1 MLKSFSAS
9 ENAKF
14 VEFISHFSVID
25 KSGKET
31 RVKCPNCGHDK
42 LYITNGSHRNGN
54 AHILLDCKHGC
65 DFKDILSNVGLQPK
79 DLFFNKYPKRDECAV
94 KREHIYTDEVGNPVA
109 KKVIW
114 KYHTDYC
121 TSKGKRFSPGDKMCM
136 WFKYDSENNCFF
148 EKSGLS
154 GFKVP
159 LYHLHKLREADT
171 VIITEGEKDTETLE
185 AMGYTAT
192 TSPNGAGSNWKKE
205 YNTFL
210 KGKKCIILADNDEAG
225 EKHAK
230 KAAASLTED
239 GTTVFIIKTKNI
251 CPDIEPKGDITD
263 ISDKHGKTKA
273 SEMLHKAINVAKPYK
288 PAPSRNLNKSQIGE
302 TITSITCDK
311 RYKLLEELDP
321 NTYCYSEKTM
331 SELFGKLFNDILRYN
346 TDENSWYYYDG
357 TRWISDSCSVH
368 ACLCAKELYDMLRKY
383 SSSIGDMDKRES
395 FIKCIKSY
403 GAKTKRD
410 TLIKDSIDQMHVNS
424 SVFDCSTNLFN
435 CKNGTLELD
444 SLIFREHRNTDMI
457 TKMSNVIYDEHARSE
472 LWETT
477 FDQIMSSDADKATF
491 LQKALGYSLTG
502 QTKEESLFILYGP
515 TSRNGKST
523 VVNTISDVLGDY
535 AANASP
541 ETIALAKR
549 NSSGASEDIARLK
562 GIRYLTIS
570 EPSENL
576 VIDSSLLK
584 KLTGR
589 DKITARRLYENSI
602 QFYPQ
607 FSIFINTNYLPQ
619 ISDLLLFKSDRINVI
634 PFIRIF
640 TTMERDKDLK
650 SKLSDDDTIS
660 GIFNW
665 LVAGLKLYRI
675 EGLKQPDSV
684 RKATESYGIESDIIS
699 RFFEECYIPD
709 PTGQIKGSEVF
720 NLFKKWC
727 ADSAIIPLGKHSFND
742 RLRHDK
748 IMIERATIAG
758 ITQKNV
764 VCGYRP
770 KPEFMQFVNF

>member
-1 MLKSFSAS
+1 MYSTLTNYEKAEFD
-9 ENAKF
+9 K
-14 VEFISHFSVID
+14 FISHFTVI
-25 KSGKET
+25 GTCGEEI
-31 RVKCPNCGHDK
+31 RVKCPICEHDK
-42 LYITNGSHRNGN
+42 LYITTGIHRNGN
-54 AHILLDCKHGC
+54 TQVLIDCKHNC
-65 DFKDILSNVGLQPK
+65 DYKDILSSVGLEPK

-94 KREHIYTDEVGNPVA
+94 KREHIYTDEDGNPVA

-121 TSKGKRFSPGDKMCM
+121 TSKGKRFSPGDKQCM

-154 GFKVP
+154 GLKVP

-171 VIITEGEKDTETLE
+171 VIIAEGEKDTETLE

-225 EKHAK
+225 EKYAK

-239 GTTVFIIKTKNI
+239 GIAAYIIKTKKI
-251 CPDIEPKGDITD
+251 CPDIENKDDITD
-263 ISDKHGKTKA
+263 IFEKYGEAKA
-273 SEMLHKAINVAKPYK
+273 SEMLQNAINAAKKYK
-288 PAPSRNLNKSQIGE
+288 PASNSKHNKSSIGKS
-302 TITSITCDK
+302 ITSVSCDD
-311 RYKLLEELDP
+311 RYNHLVVLDP
-321 NTYCYSEKTM
+321 NNYCYNERTM
-331 SELFGKLFNDILRYN
+331 SELFGKLFYDILRYN
-346 TDENSWYYYDG
+346 TDEKSWYYYDG

-403 GAKTKRD
+403 GTKTKRD
-410 TLIKDSIDQMHVNS
+410 TLIKDSIDQMHVKS

-444 SLIFREHRNTDMI
+444 TLLFREHRNTDMI
-457 TKMSNVIYDEHARSE
+457 TKMSNVMYDEHARSE

-491 LQKALGYSLTG
+491 LQKAFGYSLTG
-502 QTKEESLFILYGP
+502 EAKEECLFILYGP

-523 VVNTISDVLGDY
+523 IVNTISNVLGDY

-541 ETIALAKR
+541 ETIALSKK
-549 NSSGASEDIARLK
+549 NSHGTSEDVARLK

-570 EPSENL
+570 EPPENL
-576 VIDSSLLK
+576 ELDSALLK
-584 KLTGR
+584 DLTGR

-602 QFYPQ
+602 EFFPQ

-619 ISDLLLFKSDRINVI
+619 ISDLLLFESDRIHVI
-634 PFIRIF
+634 PFNRKF
-640 TTMERDKDLK
+640 TPMERNKELK
-650 SKLSDDDTIS
+650 SKLSADNVIS

-665 LVAGLKLYRI
+665 LIAGLKLYRV

-720 NLFKKWC
+720 DLFKKWC
-727 ADSAIIPLGKHSFND
+727 ADSAIIPLGKHSFNK

-748 IMIERATIAG
+748 IMIECATIASS
-758 ITQKNV
+758 TQRNV
-764 VCGYRP
+764 VCGYRL
-770 KPEFMQFVNF
+770 KPELCSL